1 MPSKD
6 LQTKELQK
14 SRIVELAEARK
25 NALKEKGSTEQ
36 EIAKD
41 PKIKHFKAK
50 MKQIAGAVSRI
61 AFLEEQTKK
70 LLEKKE
76 QKMAEAAAERAEMIA
91 GVTKKKAKKEEE
103 PAPAAKGKK
112 KGGGGK
118 APAAGGKAPA
128 KKKGK

>member
-6 LQTKELQK
+6 LQTKESQK
-14 SRIVELAEARK
+14 TRIQQLSEARK
-25 NALKEKGSTEQ
+25 SALKEKGFTDQ
-36 EIAKD
+36 AIAKD

-50 MKQIAGAVSRI
+50 VKQIEGAVARI

-70 LLEKKE
+70 LREKKE
-76 QKMAEAAAERAEMIA
+76 QKIAEAAAERAAMIA
-91 GVTKKKAKKEEE
+91 GATKKKAKKEEE
-103 PAPAAKGKK
+103 EAPAAKGKK

-118 APAAGGKAPA
+118 APAAAGKAPA